1 MFQEEEKSD
10 TSLKNLFLQAL
21 LEWSQQFMDVDY
33 LSFMNMLGG

>member
-10 TSLKNLFLQAL
+10 MSLKNLFLRAL
-21 LEWSQQFMDVDY
+21 FEWSQQFMDVDY